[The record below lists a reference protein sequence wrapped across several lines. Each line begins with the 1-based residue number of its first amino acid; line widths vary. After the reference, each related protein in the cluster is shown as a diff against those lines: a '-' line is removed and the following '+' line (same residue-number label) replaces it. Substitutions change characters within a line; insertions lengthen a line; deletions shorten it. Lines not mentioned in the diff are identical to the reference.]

1 MRKRQLSS
9 TNMNLHFLI
18 SKSSKWQRLTHGLG
32 LNFEREKR
40 QRKLAKALPQV
51 CFTVFTLS
59 KLEEL
64 SSVASKAGFEVKSSV
79 TKSLRILVC
88 GSNAG
93 PSKIRKAEALNCLI
107 TDEIG
112 FEGGRVK

>member
-1 MRKRQLSS
+1 MAEVDAWAWIR
-9 TNMNLHFLI
+9 
-18 SKSSKWQRLTHGLG
+18 
-32 LNFEREKR
+32 NFEREKR

-51 CFTVFTLS
+51 CFTGFTLS

-79 TKSLRILVC
+79 TKSLKILVC

-112 FEGGRVK
+112 FRAEAQMTK